1 MLHRASVIFSTLS
14 SRPCDWSPDSFTD
27 SDWPQS
33 SWKSKWLKMGGIGGG
48 GGARSG
54 NVDGID
60 NFSNQ
65 LSPKVIL
72 RCRYKVSD
80 SKYCVLMLINSKNSM
95 KTYCEMCFWY
105 NIYANASNS
114 YSLNPLKVHKISDN
128 DF

>member
-1 MLHRASVIFSTLS
+1 
-14 SRPCDWSPDSFTD
+14 
-27 SDWPQS
+27 
-33 SWKSKWLKMGGIGGG
+33 MGGIGGG

-72 RCRYKVSD
+72 RCRYRVSG
-80 SKYCVLMLINSKNSM
+80 SKYCVLMLINKA
-95 KTYCEMCFWY
+95 KTVKKLIVKRVFDM
-105 NIYANASNS
+105 IYANASNS
-114 YSLNPLKVHKISDN
+114 YSLNPFKVHMISGN